1 MFHICF
7 AANEDYVKYAS
18 VLMTSIIKNTDS
30 SKSFQDF
37 FEAKNVSNG
46 GGGFKI
52 LLKTRSI

>member
-46 GGGFKI
+46 GGGI
-52 LLKTRSI
+52 